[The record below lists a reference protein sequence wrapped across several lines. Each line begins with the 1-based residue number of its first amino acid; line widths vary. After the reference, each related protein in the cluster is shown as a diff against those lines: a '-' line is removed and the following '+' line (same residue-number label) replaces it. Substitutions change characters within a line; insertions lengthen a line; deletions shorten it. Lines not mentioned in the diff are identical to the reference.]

1 MQINSTS
8 ITVNG
13 INIEVERKPIKHI
26 HLSVYPPDGRVH
38 ISAPES
44 IREDRLRLFILSK
57 WVWLMEKREK
67 AVLHNI
73 QPKRKY
79 VSGEAHYYKGQ
90 LYRLKVNICSDEQP
104 GVFIEGD
111 YLVVKCRR
119 CENAEPL
126 LTEWYRTRLKELIPP
141 LLDRWCKRLVIELP
155 SYEILQMVKR
165 WGSCNQQARHIVFN
179 LELAKKPIECIEYI
193 VAHEVIHLVER
204 THTDR
209 FFRLLDTYAPK
220 WEKLKNDL
228 NEFPVTID

>member
-13 INIEVERKPIKHI
+13 LPIEVERKAIKHI

-38 ISAPES
+38 ISAPGS
-44 IREDRLRLFILSK
+44 IGDDQLRLFILSK

-67 AVLHNI
+67 AALHPI

-90 LYRLKVNICSDEQP
+90 LYRLKVDICSDEQP
-104 GVFIEGD
+104 RVFIEGD

-119 CENAEPL
+119 WENAAPL

-141 LLDRWCKRLVIELP
+141 LLDRWCKRLGIDLP
-155 SYEILQMVKR
+155 SYEIWQMAKR
-165 WGSCNQQARHIVFN
+165 WGSCNQQTRHIVFN

-209 FFRLLDTYAPK
+209 FFRLLDTYVPK
-220 WEKLKNDL
+220 WEKLKEDL

>member
-44 IREDRLRLFILSK
+44 IGEDRLRLFILSK

>member
-1 MQINSTS
+1 MNSTS

-13 INIEVERKPIKHI
+13 INIEVERKTIKHI

-38 ISAPES
+38 LSAPES
-44 IREDRLRLFILSK
+44 TGEDQLRLFILSK

-67 AVLHNI
+67 ATLCHI
-73 QPKRKY
+73 QPKRRY

-90 LYRLKVNICSDEQP
+90 LYRLKVDICPDELQR
-104 GVFIEGD
+104 VAVEGD

-119 CENAEPL
+119 WENAAPL

-141 LLDRWCKRLVIELP
+141 MLDRWCKRLAIELP
-155 SYEILQMVKR
+155 SYEILQMAKR
-165 WGSCNQQARHIVFN
+165 WGSCNQQTRHIIFN

-209 FFRLLDTYAPK
+209 FFRLLDTYIPK
-220 WEKLKNDL
+220 WEKLKDDL

>member
-44 IREDRLRLFILSK
+44 IGEDRLRLFILSK

-67 AVLHNI
+67 AVLYNI

-165 WGSCNQQARHIVFN
+165 WGSCNQQARHTVFN

-209 FFRLLDTYAPK
+209 FFRLLDTYVPK